1 MTPLEV
7 YNKYRLDPAQD
18 MHPFA
23 PFLRLNARGNILEIG
38 VRGGVST
45 AAFLL
50 GIEQNGGHLFSVD
63 KTAICKN
70 LFAGHPQWTFVN
82 ADSQDHKSVYRAIG
96 PDMSAHEEPTP
107 AKPYATSFDIV
118 FLDGAHY
125 RQGIRSDLENYAP
138 LVKRGGMVLVHDIFG
153 TKNPTPEQLAE
164 DWPTEAVGEEFYA
177 YARANG
183 WPTFELPGE
192 FGMGVA
198 IRL

>member
-70 LFAGHPQWTFVN
+70 LFAGHPQWTFIH
-82 ADSQDHKSVYRAIG
+82 ADSQRPLPIYRTIG
-96 PDMSAHEEPTP
+96 VTTSYEEPGF
-107 AKPYATSFDIV
+107 AGLHWFDIV

-125 RQGIRSDLENYAP
+125 REGIRSDLHNFAP
-138 LVKRGGMVLVHDIFG
+138 LVKHGGMVLVHDIFG